1 MKTFTRFFKRG
12 NFKRDDVKTTI
23 LNKIEKGQDLS
34 KENFINADLSH
45 ITLND
50 IDFSGL
56 DLTGVIFT
64 GTKFHNVKF
73 INTILNAAILTDTEL
88 YNVDLRGA
96 KLRDADL
103 IGAKMIG
110 VKLNGADLTRTDLT
124 DADLT
129 DAKLQKIDEYK
140 TIFNETILSGTKF
153 YGANLSHNDLRN
165 VDVTNTL
172 FVPDEFPSNKKL
184 QLAYAD
190 LRGCELT
197 GIDLRGSNL
206 IGIDL
211 RGANLTDA
219 KLQKTDL
226 TGAKLQE
233 LVTDTGERIPTNLTG
248 ANLTDAG
255 AREANLTGANLTNAI
270 LIKTSFVSSILT
282 DANLTGVTLDK
293 TKFLSSILDG
303 TSLNLEQIKE
313 TKSKIKGATISRT
326 NLSFSRY
333 KSPSHT
339 RTKKIASKLK
349 KISSITKPENCITIL
364 IVAHGGVYPN
374 KSIDPNLMNDVHISE
389 MAGGIDINGLFGTV
403 TNPITPIVNKYDNKI
418 VYNIDSNRI
427 SSDASL
433 EIIYKTYPY
442 LLEKYNL
449 LEGAKCAET
458 FYSIFQ
464 DIVYYIKE
472 FYTNIGCSHFPK
484 DGDYDL
490 DHPNY
495 RKYRE
500 SFTIFDSYQEKIFSF
515 IPEPY
520 EFCMTKTKNG
530 CSKLI
535 PERERQLT
543 YGITMLQSSELDD
556 QPYTLAG
563 MSLVNSGYKNA
574 ILSKWRRDTER
585 DYWRQKIENRRHIN
599 GDETDYYLFLYEKI
613 SNPLDP
619 EGLYNHPDKNKTS
632 ILLSQLLRL
641 LKMGMGF
648 TNINI
653 IDYSC
658 NDCIYKISNFKRAVI
673 DLKNSNSRLKEY
685 RKLRTT
691 VKNRP
696 SGVKEWDSIINPSF
710 YKIIQDIGKANS
722 EQQKIRGKSKTIK
735 RKSFGGKS
743 FKKTSRY

>member
-1 MKTFTRFFKRG
+1 MRKRLSNLFG
-12 NFKRDDVKTTI
+12 KDDFKTTI
-23 LNKIEKGQDLS
+23 LKKIAKGKDLT

-73 INTILNAAILTDTEL
+73 IETILNAAILTDAEL

-129 DAKLQKIDEYK
+129 DAKLEKID
-140 TIFNETILSGTKF
+140 FNETILSRTKF
-153 YGANLSHNDLRN
+153 YGANLSYNDLRN
-165 VDVTNTL
+165 VDITNSL
-172 FVPDEFPSNKKL
+172 FVSDEFPSNKKL
-184 QLAYAD
+184 QLAYVD
-190 LRGCELT
+190 LRGANLI
-197 GIDLRGSNL
+197 GIDLRGANL

-211 RGANLTDA
+211 RGANLTNA

-233 LVTDTGERIPTNLTG
+233 LITDTGEKIPTNLTG

-255 AREANLTGANLTNAI
+255 VREANLTGTNLTNAI
-270 LIKTSFVSSILT
+270 LVKTSFVSSTLT
-282 DANLTGVTLDK
+282 HANLRGVTLDK

-303 TSLNLEQIKE
+303 TSLNLEQIKK
-313 TKSKIKGATISRT
+313 TKSKIKGATI
-326 NLSFSRY
+326 SFSRY

-339 RTKKIASKLK
+339 RTKKFVSKMK
-349 KISSITKPENCITIL
+349 RIFSITKPENCITIL

-374 KSIDPNLMNDVHISE
+374 KSIEPKLMDNVHISE

-403 TNPITPIVNKYDNKI
+403 TKPITPIVNKYDNKI
-418 VYNIDSNRI
+418 VYNVDSNRI

-449 LEGAKCAET
+449 SRETKCDET

-472 FYTNIGCSHFPK
+472 FYSNIGCAHFPK
-484 DGDYDL
+484 DGEYHL
-490 DHPNY
+490 DTTNY
-495 RKYRE
+495 KKYRE
-500 SFTIFDSYQEKIFSF
+500 SFSTFVSYQEKTFSF
-515 IPEPY
+515 IPGPY
-520 EFCMTKTKNG
+520 EFCITKTKNG

-535 PERERQLT
+535 PERARQLT
-543 YGITMLQSSELDD
+543 YGITMLQSSEVED
-556 QPYTLAG
+556 QPYTMAG
-563 MSLVNSGYKNA
+563 MSLVNQDYKNA
-574 ILSKWRRDTER
+574 ILSKWTRDTER
-585 DYWRQKIENRRHIN
+585 DYWRQKIENRRYIN
-599 GDETDYYLFLYEKI
+599 GDTTDYYLLLYEKI
-613 SNPLDP
+613 SNPLNP
-619 EGLYNHPDKNKTS
+619 EGLYNQPDKNKTS

-658 NDCIYKISNFKRAVI
+658 NQCIYKISNFKRAVI
-673 DLKNSNSRLKEY
+673 DVKNSNLRVNEY

-696 SGVKEWDSIINPSF
+696 SGDKEWDNITKPPF
-710 YKIIQDIGKANS
+710 YKIVQDIGKANS
-722 EQQKIRGKSKTIK
+722 EQQKIKSKSKTIK
-735 RKSFGGKS
+735 RNSF
-743 FKKTSRY
+743 

>member
-1 MKTFTRFFKRG
+1 MRKTLSNLFGKSDF
-12 NFKRDDVKTTI
+12 KTTI
-23 LNKIEKGQDLS
+23 LRKIEKGKDLS
-34 KENFINADLSH
+34 KENFINADLSD

-50 IDFSGL
+50 IDLSGL
-56 DLTGVIFT
+56 DLTGVIFI

-73 INTILNAAILTDTEL
+73 IKTILNAAILTDTEL
-88 YNVDLRGA
+88 YNVDLTGA

-110 VKLNGADLTRTDLT
+110 VKLNGADLTKTDLT
-124 DADLT
+124 DSDLT
-129 DAKLQKIDEYK
+129 DAKLQE
-140 TIFNETILSGTKF
+140 TIFNETILTGTKF
-153 YGANLSHNDLRN
+153 YGANLSHTDLRK
-165 VDVTNTL
+165 VDVTNTF

-184 QLAYAD
+184 QLTYAD

-197 GIDLRGSNL
+197 GIDLRGANL

-226 TGAKLQE
+226 TKAKLQE
-233 LVTDTGERIPTNLTG
+233 LITDMGEKISTNLTG

-255 AREANLTGANLTNAI
+255 LREANLTGANLTNAI
-270 LIKTSFVSSILT
+270 LVKTAFVSSILT

-313 TKSKIKGATISRT
+313 TKSKIKGATIS
-326 NLSFSRY
+326 FSRY
-333 KSPSHT
+333 KSPSQT
-339 RTKKIASKLK
+339 RTKKFVSKLK

-374 KSIDPNLMNDVHISE
+374 KSIDPNLMANVHLSE
-389 MAGGIDINGLFGTV
+389 MAGGIHINGLFGVV
-403 TNPITPIVNKYDNKI
+403 TKPIKPVVNKYDDKI
-418 VYNIDSNRI
+418 IYTIDSNRATA
-427 SSDASL
+427 DASL
-433 EIIYKTYPY
+433 DILYKTYPY

-464 DIVYYIKE
+464 DIVYYIKG
-472 FYTNIGCSHFPK
+472 FYTSIGYVHFPK
-484 DGDYDL
+484 RIDYEFNSK
-490 DHPNY
+490 NY

-500 SFTIFDSYQEKIFSF
+500 SFSVFDTYQEKSFSF

-535 PERERQLT
+535 PERARQLT
-543 YGITMLQSSELDD
+543 YGITMLQSSVSED

-563 MSLVNSGYKNA
+563 MSLDGSEYKNA
-574 ILSKWRRDTER
+574 ILSNWKRDTER
-585 DYWRQKIENRRHIN
+585 DYWRQKIENRRYIN
-599 GDETDYYLFLYEKI
+599 GDTTDYYLLLYDKI

-619 EGLYNHPDKNKTS
+619 EGLYNQPDNNKTS

-641 LKMGMGF
+641 LKIGMGF

-658 NDCIYKISNFKRAVI
+658 NECDYEISNFKRAAI
-673 DLKNSNSRLKEY
+673 DTKNSNLRLKEY

-696 SGVKEWDSIINPSF
+696 DGDNEWDNITKPPF
-710 YKIIQDIGKANS
+710 YKIVQYIGKANS
-722 EQQKIRGKSKTIK
+722 DQQKIKRKSKTIK
-735 RKSFGGKS
+735 RKSF
-743 FKKTSRY
+743 